1 MLKEIEKHFRNVF
14 NQVNRVPEATLFK
27 PMLNIHQLPKHIVTS
42 VQFVYDR
49 VKDILFFHRSWV
61 ESEIEPPVTEYI
73 GSIEGQINSSN
84 NPEAFSKAAT
94 LAKEKEMIN
103 QAYCEMRSNLTPSD
117 IQKLDALVV

>member
-1 MLKEIEKHFRNVF
+1 M
-14 NQVNRVPEATLFK
+14 Q
-27 PMLNIHQLPKHIVTS
+27 S
-42 VQFVYDR
+42 VYER
-49 VKDILFFHRSWV
+49 IKDILSFHRFWI

-117 IQKLDALVV
+117 IQKLDALAV